1 MLIIDTTPLPK
12 EIPAVDEVGATSA
25 PLKAASYFIGARCKP
40 FNEDYML
47 CKAENKGKGEEP
59 CLKEGRRVTRCCI
72 SMLVFLCL
80 IISCRQYMTFC
91 CRLEDLHTYCSDSF
105 KKYWQC
111 LDDNNHEFRACR
123 PQEREFNKCV
133 FDNLKL
139 EKVIPGAP
147 QGEPI
152 FMKKKPIF

>member
-1 MLIIDTTPLPK
+1 MKIPLTIHFIYYNSIDKTPLPK
-12 EIPAVDEVGATSA
+12 EIPIVDEIGATSA
-25 PLKAASYFIGARCKP
+25 PLKAASYFIGTRCKS

-59 CLKEGRRVTRCCI
+59 CLKEGRRVTRCSI
-72 SMLVFLCL
+72 SV
-80 IISCRQYMTFC
+80 
-91 CRLEDLHTYCSDSF
+91 LEDLHTYCASSF

-123 PQEREFNKCV
+123 VNEREFNKCV
-133 FDNLKL
+133 FEHLKL

-147 QGEPI
+147 QGEEPI